1 MFVFKRLVESSQTD
15 FEIDI
20 FESKKQLGAG
30 MPYSTDGANDEHVTN
45 VSDNEIPEIVTSIEE
60 WVQTLPDETLSKFN
74 IEREKFNEFKV
85 LPRLLFGQYL
95 SAQFDLLLEK
105 AEAAGIKTKIHF
117 ESKVVDIIDQPEQKK
132 VEVELADKKILQF
145 DSVIVCTG
153 HKWPSKNE
161 GVVPGYFDSPYPPVK
176 LRLKLNHA
184 VAIKG
189 SSLTAIDAIRTLA
202 RNNGNFKK
210 EKDGKLSFHPSP
222 DSPDFRIV
230 MHSRSGMLPAV
241 RFHLEE
247 PLLSTESL
255 LSKEELANH
264 IAENNGFLSLDYI
277 FEKDFKDMF
286 PEKDPAFYA
295 LIKDMSMEDFVDA
308 MMNFRENVEPF
319 ELFKAEYVE
328 AEQSIKRKQSVHWK
342 EMLAVLSFAMNY
354 PAKYLSAEDMQRLQ
368 KTLMP
373 LISIVIAFAPQSSC
387 DELLALHDA
396 GKLDIISVG
405 EDSKAEPESKG
416 GVCYHFTDGS
426 NQPKSV
432 YYETFV
438 DCVGQPHLDFEAFPF
453 KSLVK
458 KKTVSPARIQFRS
471 MEKGRAAME
480 KDNKKVER
488 AEDGNYYLNVPG
500 VKITDNFEVIDAL
513 GKANNRVYIMA
524 VPYIGGY
531 NPDYSGLDFC
541 EQASESIVESILAA
555 D

>member
-1 MFVFKRLVESSQTD
+1 
-15 FEIDI
+15 
-20 FESKKQLGAG
+20 
-30 MPYSTDGANDEHVTN
+30 
-45 VSDNEIPEIVTSIEE
+45 
-60 WVQTLPDETLSKFN
+60 
-74 IEREKFNEFKV
+74 
-85 LPRLLFGQYL
+85 
-95 SAQFDLLLEK
+95 
-105 AEAAGIKTKIHF
+105 
-117 ESKVVDIIDQPEQKK
+117 
-132 VEVELADKKILQF
+132 
-145 DSVIVCTG
+145 
-153 HKWPSKNE
+153 
-161 GVVPGYFDSPYPPVK
+161 
-176 LRLKLNHA
+176 
-184 VAIKG
+184 
-189 SSLTAIDAIRTLA
+189 
-202 RNNGNFKK
+202 
-210 EKDGKLSFHPSP
+210 
-222 DSPDFRIV
+222 
-230 MHSRSGMLPAV
+230 MLPAV

-255 LSKEELANH
+255 LSKEELAKH

-286 PEKDPAFYA
+286 PEKDPAFYE
-295 LIKDMSMEDFVDA
+295 LIKDMSMEDFVEA

-328 AEQSIKRKQSVHWK
+328 AEQSIKRRQSVYWK

-396 GKLDIISVG
+396 GKLDIIPVG

-416 GVCYHFTDGS
+416 GVCYHFTDES
-426 NQPKSV
+426 NRPKSV

-438 DCVGQPHLDFEAFPF
+438 DCVGQPHLDFDAFPF

-471 MEKGRAAME
+471 AEKGRAAME
-480 KDNKKVER
+480 KDDKKVGQT
-488 AEDGNYYLNVPG
+488 EDGNYYLNVPG
-500 VKITDNFEVIDAL
+500 IKITDNFEVIDAL
-513 GKANNRVYIMA
+513 GHANNRLYIMA

-541 EQASESIVESILAA
+541 EQASESIVKGILAV